1 MSVVDKGKRS
11 IMPENL
17 VGDSAV
23 EPWTSKNLVPNRVL
37 SLAILAEQVE
47 VNLNRDASAA

>member
-1 MSVVDKGKRS
+1 MSVVDKRKRS